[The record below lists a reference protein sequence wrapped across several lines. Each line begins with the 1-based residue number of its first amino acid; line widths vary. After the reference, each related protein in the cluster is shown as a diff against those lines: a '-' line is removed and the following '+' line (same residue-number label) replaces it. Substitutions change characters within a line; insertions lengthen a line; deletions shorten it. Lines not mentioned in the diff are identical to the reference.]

1 MGLFSKREPCP
12 LCGGKVKGLLPWKI
26 EGHCIC
32 NECHGMVDLP
42 SGVENNMTLEEFK
55 AYRVYRD
62 ENQQLR
68 SIFQISDQLDF
79 GLLDTKFLFDAK
91 NRLLCMDKHLN
102 ATIFQGDEITSFAI
116 KEDTTPLFEG
126 TPQGLKRYSSSVPR
140 LAKEMLPQLTMRM
153 MQMQEFRRRE
163 REYERRGDTNA
174 PRPIRPYM
182 DIPEPFKS
190 FNVEIHF
197 KHPYWSVYT
206 ASLSGPSFD
215 DERPDVNDYV
225 LRYQEKADF
234 MGKLARDLMGVAF
247 PGAPEL
253 QIGGEAGGVVQQ
265 VVTVGSGDVV
275 AEIQRYKT
283 LVDQG
288 LLTAEE
294 FAAKKKQLLG
304 I

>member
-1 MGLFSKREPCP
+1 M
-12 LCGGKVKGLLPWKI
+12 
-26 EGHCIC
+26 
-32 NECHGMVDLP
+32 
-42 SGVENNMTLEEFK
+42 
-55 AYRVYRD
+55 
-62 ENQQLR
+62 
-68 SIFQISDQLDF
+68 
-79 GLLDTKFLFDAK
+79 
-91 NRLLCMDKHLN
+91 
-102 ATIFQGDEITSFAI
+102 
-116 KEDTTPLFEG
+116 
-126 TPQGLKRYSSSVPR
+126 PR

-215 DERPDVNDYV
+215 DERPYVNDYV

-234 MGKLARDLMGVAF
+234 MAKLARDLMGVAF

-253 QIGGEAGGVVQQ
+253 QIGGEAGSVVQQ

-275 AEIQRYKT
+275 TEIQRYKT

>member
-102 ATIFQGDEITSFAI
+102 ATIFQGC
-116 KEDTTPLFEG
+116 P
-126 TPQGLKRYSSSVPR
+126 VWPR
-140 LAKEMLPQLTMRM
+140 RC
-153 MQMQEFRRRE
+153 
-163 REYERRGDTNA
+163 
-174 PRPIRPYM
+174 
-182 DIPEPFKS
+182 S
-190 FNVEIHF
+190 
-197 KHPYWSVYT
+197 
-206 ASLSGPSFD
+206 PS
-215 DERPDVNDYV
+215 
-225 LRYQEKADF
+225 
-234 MGKLARDLMGVAF
+234 
-247 PGAPEL
+247 
-253 QIGGEAGGVVQQ
+253 
-265 VVTVGSGDVV
+265 
-275 AEIQRYKT
+275 
-283 LVDQG
+283 
-288 LLTAEE
+288 
-294 FAAKKKQLLG
+294 
-304 I
+304 

>member
-26 EGHCIC
+26 EGQCIC

-126 TPQGLKRYSSSVPR
+126 TPQGLKRYASSVPR

-234 MGKLARDLMGVAF
+234 MAKLARDLMGVAF

-253 QIGGEAGGVVQQ
+253 QIGGEAGSVVQQ

-275 AEIQRYKT
+275 TEIQRYET